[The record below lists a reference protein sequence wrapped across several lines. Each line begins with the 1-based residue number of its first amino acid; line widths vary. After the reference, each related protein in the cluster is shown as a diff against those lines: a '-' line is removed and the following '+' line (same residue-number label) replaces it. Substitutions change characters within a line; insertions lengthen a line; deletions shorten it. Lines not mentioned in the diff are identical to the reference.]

1 MRILVTGKD
10 GQLGRAFHKEFDY
23 LFGSPNLAV
32 QAHCIGRQ
40 ECDLSDLH
48 ALEKLLN
55 DFQPNLIINTAAY
68 TAVDKAEQEHEL
80 AFTINALVPEVL
92 AKYAVTHNAS
102 LMHYSTDYVFDGEGS
117 DFYLEDRAVHPL
129 GIYGKSKAEGERLI
143 VDAFSQF
150 NNANARYAIFRT
162 SWVYGEGGN
171 FIRTILRLAKD
182 RGEIK
187 VIANQFGVP
196 TSAQWL
202 AALSSFFLLDLS
214 RARDVSL
221 RDFQSGIYHVVPTGE
236 TSWHGLACEVVR
248 VANEAGASLTLAV
261 EGVKPIPAVEY
272 PLPAPRPMNSRLS
285 TVKLAAELERLG
297 LMSKLTDSK
306 NALSQPWS
314 ELVRTYVKQLAAQG
328 DL

>member
-1 MRILVTGKD
+1 
-10 GQLGRAFHKEFDY
+10 
-23 LFGSPNLAV
+23 
-32 QAHCIGRQ
+32 
-40 ECDLSDLH
+40 
-48 ALEKLLN
+48 
-55 DFQPNLIINTAAY
+55 
-68 TAVDKAEQEHEL
+68 
-80 AFTINALVPEVL
+80 L

-297 LMSKLTDSK
+297 LMSKLADSK